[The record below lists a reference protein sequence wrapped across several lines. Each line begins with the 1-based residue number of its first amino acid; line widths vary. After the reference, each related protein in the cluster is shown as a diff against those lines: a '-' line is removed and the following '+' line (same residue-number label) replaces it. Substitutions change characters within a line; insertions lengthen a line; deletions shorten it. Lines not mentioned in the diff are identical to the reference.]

1 MSKELN
7 NGSKGGVFTSTI
19 KPSREV
25 GKKSFKKKVIYR
37 PKFKHPLKEI

>member
-1 MSKELN
+1 MDKKLN
-7 NGSKGGVFTSTI
+7 NSEEVFTSNV

-25 GKKSFKKKVIYR
+25 GKKSFKKKTVYR

>member
-7 NGSKGGVFTSTI
+7 NGSKEVFTSTI

>member
-1 MSKELN
+1 MDKKLN
-7 NGSKGGVFTSTI
+7 KPEQFTSNV

-25 GKKSFKKKVIYR
+25 GKSSFKKKTIYR